1 MSYTCKK
8 CNKKFKL
15 EIYLTK
21 HIAKNDCI
29 QNINK
34 QDVAIDNLG
43 KEDLN
48 LLVKELL
55 NKNDI
60 ILRKLEGIESM
71 LMHNK
76 IKKINENKDE
86 NIKVIKKCR
95 LDLEDSVIL
104 EYLSKSSM
112 EDDCELLSKYYL
124 DNVSN
129 EFLPIKKIKKGES
142 TFWNGNE
149 WITQKNNTDLRD
161 ILCANLRKT
170 YTRVNKLDSNN
181 SENFLNYQEHISKLS
196 DKKYKGLLINYFI
209 DNHC

>member
-34 QDVAIDNLG
+34 QEVQVDNLS
-43 KEDLN
+43 KDDIN

-60 ILRKLEGIESM
+60 ILKRLESIEKL
-71 LMHNK
+71 LLNNK
-76 IKKINENKDE
+76 IKKNNDNKDE
-86 NIKVIKKCR
+86 NIKVIKKTR
-95 LDLEDSVIL
+95 LDFEDNIIL
-104 EYLSKSSM
+104 DYLSKSSM
-112 EDDCELLSKYYL
+112 EDDCELLYKYYL
-124 DNVSN
+124 ENISN

-196 DKKYKGLLINYFI
+196 DKKYKMSLINYFI
-209 DNHC
+209 DNYC